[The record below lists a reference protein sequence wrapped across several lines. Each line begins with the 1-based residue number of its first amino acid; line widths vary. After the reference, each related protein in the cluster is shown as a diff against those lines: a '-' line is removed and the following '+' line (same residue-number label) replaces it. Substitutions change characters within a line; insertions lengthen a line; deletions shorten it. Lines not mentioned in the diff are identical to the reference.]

1 MKQSLLL
8 CASALLA
15 VGCNKPINDGANLGG
30 NNPSTNVGV
39 SPPQSTPPVDHPP
52 VTRPP
57 TITSASSQRVSIAQL
72 RGTLPVALG
81 NDLSGN
87 PVTWIYPN
95 GKPGL
100 DVVSLTLG
108 EPNYIDTTEEDLSP
122 SPLYLKFMDDLARD
136 ACDRVLTADYGRGAA
151 ADRSLLR
158 FVDLADT
165 ASTNAAGVNQN
176 LRYLKLRL
184 HGVKI
189 DDSDDTTIAPL
200 RDLFARGV
208 QGSAGSAAPTAN
220 DVKEGW
226 RVVCNALL
234 TAPEFHIY

>member
-1 MKQSLLL
+1 MKRSLLL
-8 CASALLA
+8 CAGALLA
-15 VGCNKPINDGANLGG
+15 IGCNKPMNDGANLNG
-30 NNPSTNVGV
+30 NGPPTTVGV

-52 VTRPP
+52 VSRPP
-57 TITSASSQRVSIAQL
+57 IITSASSQRVTIAQL

-81 NDLSGN
+81 YDLTGQ
-87 PVTWIYPN
+87 PITWVYPN
-95 GKPGL
+95 GRPGL

-108 EPNYIDTTEEDLSP
+108 EPNYIDTTEEDLSA

-136 ACDRVLTADYGRGAA
+136 ACDRGLRADYARNAA
-151 ADRSLLR
+151 ADRALLR
-158 FVDLADT
+158 YVEAADT
-165 ASTNAAGVNQN
+165 VSSNASGVNQN
-176 LRYLKLRL
+176 LRYLKLRF

-189 DDSDDTTIAPL
+189 DEADDAAIAPL

-208 QGSAGSAAPTAN
+208 QSSAGAATPTAN